1 VKEGLINPDSGTGPS
16 PFEGTI
22 SAMTTATSRPLEG
35 MLVLDLGQIYNG
47 PYCGLLLSFMGSR
60 VLKIEPPEGDV
71 VRRRKREVEPYP
83 LVMLNS
89 NKESVVL
96 DLKHPHGKALF
107 LRLVRQADVV
117 VENFAAGVMD
127 RLGLGWEVLQAE
139 NPRLVYGTGT
149 GFGLTGPYRDLPA
162 MDLTIQAMSG
172 IMNATG
178 FPDRPPVKAGPAVC
192 DFLGGVHL
200 FGGIVSALLHRERTG
215 RGQRV
220 EVAMLEAAVMALASA
235 LGVYMD
241 GEDTRMPARTGNRHP
256 ALAMAPYNVYPTN
269 DGYVAIF
276 TASDRHWDSITRV
289 LGREDLL
296 SNPEYAST
304 PDRAARMEEIDAMV
318 EAWTRQRG
326 KDDVLSILT
335 KAHVPCA
342 PVRTAREV
350 ANDPHLASREAWTD
364 VEHPRRGKTRVP
376 NSPIRL
382 HGSAPSIVHRPA
394 PLLGQDTDRVLA
406 ELLGLSTAELAALHA
421 AGVIEPVKS

>member
-1 VKEGLINPDSGTGPS
+1 
-16 PFEGTI
+16 
-22 SAMTTATSRPLEG
+22 
-35 MLVLDLGQIYNG
+35 MLVLDLGQIYQG
-47 PYCGLLLSFMGSR
+47 PYCGLLLGFMGAR
-60 VLKIEPPEGDV
+60 VLKIESPEGDI
-71 VRRRKREVEPYP
+71 VRRRKRQVEPYP

-96 DLKHPHGKALF
+96 DLKQPDGTALF
-107 LRLVRQADVV
+107 LSLVCKADVV
-117 VENFAAGVMD
+117 VENFAVGVMD
-127 RLGLGWEVLQAE
+127 RLGLGWDVLQKE
-139 NPRLVYGTGT
+139 NPRLVYGSGT

-178 FPDRPPVKAGPAVC
+178 FPDRAPVKAGPAVC

-200 FGGIVSALLHRERTG
+200 FAGILGALIQRERTG
-215 RGQRV
+215 RGQFV
-220 EVAMLEAAVMALASA
+220 EVAMLDAAIIALASA
-235 LGVYMD
+235 LGVFMD
-241 GEDTRMPARTGNRHP
+241 GDTSVPPRTGNRHP
-256 ALAMAPYNVYPTN
+256 ALAMAPYNVYDTS
-269 DGYVAIF
+269 DGYIAIF
-276 TASDRHWDSITRV
+276 TASDRHWESIVRV

-296 SNPEYAST
+296 TNPDYAST

-318 EAWTRQRG
+318 EAWTRRHG
-326 KDDVLSILT
+326 KDDVLAILT

-342 PVRTAREV
+342 PVRTTREV
-350 ANDPHLASREAWTD
+350 VNDPHLASREAWTD

-382 HGSAPSIVHRPA
+382 HGSAPGIVRRPA

>member
-1 VKEGLINPDSGTGPS
+1 
-16 PFEGTI
+16 
-22 SAMTTATSRPLEG
+22 
-35 MLVLDLGQIYNG
+35 
-47 PYCGLLLSFMGSR
+47 
-60 VLKIEPPEGDV
+60 
-71 VRRRKREVEPYP
+71 
-83 LVMLNS
+83 
-89 NKESVVL
+89 
-96 DLKHPHGKALF
+96 
-107 LRLVRQADVV
+107 
-117 VENFAAGVMD
+117 
-127 RLGLGWEVLQAE
+127 
-139 NPRLVYGTGT
+139 
-149 GFGLTGPYRDLPA
+149 
-162 MDLTIQAMSG
+162 
-172 IMNATG
+172 
-178 FPDRPPVKAGPAVC
+178 
-192 DFLGGVHL
+192 
-200 FGGIVSALLHRERTG
+200 
-215 RGQRV
+215 
-220 EVAMLEAAVMALASA
+220 
-235 LGVYMD
+235 MD

-350 ANDPHLASREAWTD
+350 ANDPHLVSREAWID
-364 VEHPRRGKTRVP
+364 VGHPRRGKTRVP

-382 HGSAPSIVHRPA
+382 HGSAPGIVHRPA